1 MNDPLE
7 DQLRQLRPGPLPVR
21 LRARIALPPVE
32 EKVVLFPWW
41 QVAASLA
48 AAACVMLLAWFAW
61 FHRTEPRTENVAL
74 IFTETPGGE
83 VLGSRKMG
91 VVTDGGQRAWEITDV
106 ERVEDQAFAAD
117 ASGLTVLT
125 QHIRHELVPVEIHFD

>member
-21 LRARIALPPVE
+21 LCARIALPPVE
-32 EKVVLFPWW
+32 EKVVRFPWW
-41 QVAASLA
+41 KVAASLA
-48 AAACVMLLAWFAW
+48 AAASVMLLAWF
-61 FHRTEPRTENVAL
+61 HHTEPRTENIAL

-83 VLGSRKMG
+83 VVSEHKMG

-106 ERVEDQAFAAD
+106 ERIEGQTFAAD
-117 ASGLTVLT
+117 VSGMTVLT
-125 QHIRHELVPVEIHFD
+125 QRIRHELVPVEIQFD

>member
-7 DQLRQLRPGPLPVR
+7 DQLGQLRPGPLPVR
-21 LRARIALPPVE
+21 LRARIALPPEE
-32 EKVVLFPWW
+32 EKIMRFPWW
-41 QVAASLA
+41 KMAAALA
-48 AAACVMLLAWFAW
+48 AAACVMLFAW
-61 FHRTEPRTENVAL
+61 FHRTEPRTENIAL
-74 IFTETPGGE
+74 IFSETPGGE
-83 VLGSRKMG
+83 VLGSHSVG

-125 QHIRHELVPVEIHFD
+125 QHIRHDMVPVEIHFD